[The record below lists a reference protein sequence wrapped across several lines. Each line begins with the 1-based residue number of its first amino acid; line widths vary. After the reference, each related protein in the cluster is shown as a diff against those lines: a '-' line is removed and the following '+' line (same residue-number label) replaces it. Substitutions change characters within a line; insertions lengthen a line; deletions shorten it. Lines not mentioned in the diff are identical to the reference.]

1 MSKLKLTPEEIQQ
14 YNLYKQKISEA
25 KSKIEILAY
34 QKKAE
39 EILQLG
45 RSRYIKALEQSLKL
59 DRSDSEFQPSITPTS
74 YGVGPAYG
82 K

>member
-1 MSKLKLTPEEIQQ
+1 MCSCSKCRIQQ
-14 YNLYKQKISEA
+14 YNLYKKKIAEA
-25 KSKIEILAY
+25 KTKIEILAY

-39 EILQLG
+39 QILQLG

-59 DRSDSEFQPSITPTS
+59 DRADSEFQPSITPTS